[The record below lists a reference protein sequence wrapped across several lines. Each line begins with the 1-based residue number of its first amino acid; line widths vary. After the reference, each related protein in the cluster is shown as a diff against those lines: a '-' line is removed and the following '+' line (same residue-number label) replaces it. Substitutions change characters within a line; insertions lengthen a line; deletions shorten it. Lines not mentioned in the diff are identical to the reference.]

1 MQPDRLS
8 NSRPIR
14 DRTDLIPM
22 DVSQASYQI
31 IADLLA
37 SRTGQHLTESRRW
50 RIGTAL
56 AGVFREH
63 GISNVDQLVC
73 LLDEPRRRSHDHDL
87 ATEVVEALLNNET
100 YFFRDKPTFDQIP
113 EDILP
118 ELARRRAQT
127 RRLSIWCAGCSTGQ
141 EVHSL
146 AMLFEDQKERWDG
159 WTIDILGTDISH
171 RAIRAARTGLYSQ
184 FEVQRGL
191 GVAQMLRHFEE
202 TPAGW
207 QIRDHVRHITR
218 FQQHNVL
225 TEPPARA
232 RFDLI
237 LCRNVLLYFTQ
248 GTREAAFQRL
258 SGAMTNDGFLML
270 GAGETV
276 VGQTS
281 AFHPSTGRL
290 SVYERRENQADFTF
304 H

>member
-1 MQPDRLS
+1 
-8 NSRPIR
+8 
-14 DRTDLIPM
+14 M

-37 SRTGQHLTESRRW
+37 ARTGQHLTESRRW
-50 RIGTAL
+50 RVVTAL
-56 AGVFREH
+56 SGVFREH

-73 LLDEPRRRSHDHDL
+73 LLDEPRRRSHDRDL

-113 EDILP
+113 DHILP
-118 ELARRRAQT
+118 ELRRRREHS

-146 AMLFEDQKERWDG
+146 AMMFEDNKDQWQG
-159 WTIDILGTDISH
+159 WSIDILGTDVSH
-171 RAIRAARTGLYSQ
+171 KAIRSARMGLYSQ

-202 TPAGW
+202 TPHGW
-207 QIRDHVRHITR
+207 QIHDHLRRLTR

-225 TEPPARA
+225 SDPPARA

-237 LCRNVLLYFTQ
+237 LCRNVMLYFDQ
-248 GTREAAFQRL
+248 GTRAQAFERL
-258 SGAMTNDGFLML
+258 ASAMALDGFLML

-276 VGQTS
+276 VGQTR
-281 AFHPSTGRL
+281 AFVPAEKRL
-290 SVYERRENQADFTF
+290 SVYEFPQPA
-304 H
+304 HYAAALAQG